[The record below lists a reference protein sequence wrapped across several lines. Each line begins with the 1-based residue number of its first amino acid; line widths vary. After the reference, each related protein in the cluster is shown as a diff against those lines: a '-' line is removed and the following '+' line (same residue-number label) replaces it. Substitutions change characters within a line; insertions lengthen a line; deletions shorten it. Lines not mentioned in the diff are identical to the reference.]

1 MADSNSFSEAT
12 ENTSN
17 EYENTTRTSASINT
31 TTVSTSKQ
39 SSKDDSANSP
49 TSKRTSTPSVDNSS
63 SQPENKQRM
72 ISPSIEIS
80 NISVTGTM
88 YQFTGNDNER
98 TLTSFMEEEKE
109 SHTLTANNNNTMD
122 FTDDEND
129 TTGKIC
135 LTQYKHTEK
144 TNIFM
149 TIYNI

>member
-1 MADSNSFSEAT
+1 
-12 ENTSN
+12 
-17 EYENTTRTSASINT
+17 
-31 TTVSTSKQ
+31 
-39 SSKDDSANSP
+39 
-49 TSKRTSTPSVDNSS
+49 
-63 SQPENKQRM
+63 
-72 ISPSIEIS
+72 
-80 NISVTGTM
+80 
-88 YQFTGNDNER
+88 
-98 TLTSFMEEEKE
+98 MEEEKE